1 MRILRGLGQS
11 VNSITSHRNFIH
23 NTNETRG
30 LQTLVSLFVVTPAI
44 FHHGN
49 RVTMYH
55 TQLHNAPQK
64 KGNTMDELE
73 LMDAEE
79 REEEATEEAQH
90 CEFKFAWIA
99 LLDSDREAR
108 D

>member
-1 MRILRGLGQS
+1 
-11 VNSITSHRNFIH
+11 
-23 NTNETRG
+23 
-30 LQTLVSLFVVTPAI
+30 
-44 FHHGN
+44 
-49 RVTMYH
+49 
-55 TQLHNAPQK
+55 
-64 KGNTMDELE
+64 MDELE

-79 REEEATEEAQH
+79 EATEEVQH